1 MKILLS
7 LMLFLSATI
16 CQGRVVDYFGRLSV
30 NGANIENEHGEAI
43 QLTGIGSHGMQW
55 FPQFY
60 SKDALRYLVDEW
72 GVTVVRPAMYTEEG
86 GYIQN
91 KSVKYKVFDV
101 IDAAIELGVYVIV
114 DWHILRDGN
123 PLQHLNEAKEFFR
136 EVSGRYPNN
145 QNIIYEICNE
155 PNGWW
160 VSWGGH
166 IKPYAN
172 QVIPVI
178 REESP
183 DSIIIVGTPAWSS
196 NILSVENDPLNF
208 DNITYA
214 LHFYGNHDGDGQRR
228 NVLRL
233 HQKGLSIFVS
243 EWGTSST
250 SGDGGPY
257 VEQSK
262 KWINFMK
269 EHKISWVNWNF
280 SNHRE
285 SSAALQPWSSADPS
299 TWTDNNLKA
308 GAKIV
313 KAGITRYEFKGE

>member
-1 MKILLS
+1 MRAI
-7 LMLFLSATI
+7 LFLTLLMFTSVTEAKI
-16 CQGRVVDYFGRLSV
+16 VELFGRLSV

-43 QLTGIGSHGMQW
+43 QLTGIGSHGLQW

-60 SKDALRYLVDEW
+60 SKDAIKYLVDDW
-72 GVTVVRPAMYTEEG
+72 GVTVIRPAMYTEEG
-86 GYIQN
+86 GYIHN
-91 KSVKYKVFDV
+91 RSVKYKVFDA

-123 PLQHLNEAKEFFR
+123 PMQHVNEAKEFFR
-136 EVSGRYPNN
+136 EVSSRYPNH

-155 PNGWW
+155 PNGWGA
-160 VSWGGH
+160 SWEGS

-178 REESP
+178 RELSP
-183 DSIIIVGTPAWSS
+183 DNIVIVGTPAWSS
-196 NILSVENDPLNF
+196 DILAVEHSRLQFHNIA
-208 DNITYA
+208 YA

-233 HQKGLSIFVS
+233 HQKGISVFVS

-262 KWINFMK
+262 KWINFMRD
-269 EHKISWVNWNF
+269 HKVSWVNWNF

-285 SSAALQPWSSADPS
+285 SSAALQSWSSANPA

-313 KAGITRYEFKGE
+313 KAGITRY

>member
-1 MKILLS
+1 MKMIMSLL
-7 LMLFLSATI
+7 LLLFTTFAQANI
-16 CQGRVVDYFGRLSV
+16 VDAFGRLSIK
-30 NGANIENEHGEAI
+30 GPYIENEHGEVV
-43 QLTGIGSHGMQW
+43 QLTGIGSHGLQW

-60 SKDALRYLVDEW
+60 SKEAIRYLVEEW
-72 GVTVVRPAMYTEEG
+72 GVTVIRPAMYTEEG
-86 GYIQN
+86 GYIHN
-91 KSVKYKVFDV
+91 RSVKYRMFDA

-123 PLQHLNEAKEFFR
+123 PMQHVNEAKEFFR
-136 EVSGRYPNN
+136 EVSSRYPNH

-155 PNGWW
+155 PNGWGA
-160 VSWGGH
+160 SWEGS

-178 REESP
+178 RELSP
-183 DSIIIVGTPAWSS
+183 DNIIIVGTPAWSS
-196 NILSVENDPLNF
+196 DILAVEHSRLQFNNIA
-208 DNITYA
+208 YA

-233 HQKGLSIFVS
+233 HQKGISIFVS

-257 VEQSK
+257 VDQSK
-262 KWINFMK
+262 RWINFMRD
-269 EHKISWVNWNF
+269 HKVSWVNWNF

-285 SSAALQPWSSADPS
+285 SSAALQPWSSADPA

-313 KAGITRYEFKGE
+313 KAGITRY